1 MAPAAALCQALARD
15 DEREKD
21 KKNTA
26 AAACSALAPD
36 AAAVDAV
43 GTRRELPLEQVQD
56 IRIYI
61 YISDAV
67 AVDAVGTRTK
77 ELPLEQV
84 QDIRI
89 YIYISDAAAVDAVG
103 TRRELPLEQVPYF
116 YLDVDERSGPSLA
129 FARESVA
136 MR

>member
-1 MAPAAALCQALARD
+1 
-15 DEREKD
+15 
-21 KKNTA
+21 
-26 AAACSALAPD
+26 
-36 AAAVDAV
+36 
-43 GTRRELPLEQVQD
+43 
-56 IRIYI
+56 
-61 YISDAV
+61 V

-116 YLDVDERSGPSLA
+116 YLDVGMSDRDLLWLSLERALRCAS
-129 FARESVA
+129 
-136 MR
+136 